1 METRKITVTA
11 VRYYTKE
18 TTIEIDVPIDIKDEE
33 LIDFLNESEELNN
46 EIEEGL
52 YESSLDIDKDEFQFQ
67 DPTNNFGGH
76 L

>member
-1 METRKITVTA
+1 MDTRKITVTA

>member
-1 METRKITVTA
+1 MDTRKVTVTA

-18 TTIEIDVPIDIKDEE
+18 TTIDVPINIKDDQ

>member
-33 LIDFLNESEELNN
+33 LIDFLNENEELNN